1 MRINIEI
8 GEIQAFIAVADK
20 SSFKAAAESLF
31 ISQPALSRRIEKLE
45 LELKARLLA
54 RTTRRVSLTDA
65 GRQFLA
71 HARAVTDELQ
81 LAYQGMEAK
90 AVARTGLIT
99 IACVPSVANH
109 LLPSVLKT
117 FALTYPEVR
126 IKVIDESAQVVLESV
141 LHGHADFGL
150 NFLGSQEADL
160 EFTPIRAEPYVV
172 VVPQGHRLAH
182 RKSVRWDALQNERL
196 VSVSRSS
203 GNRLLID
210 HALNHIAQRPPIQ
223 YEINHVT
230 GAIQLVAAGL
240 GVAIVPGLAVNKDLA
255 AGLVGIPLTDPAMS
269 RTLGLVMRKGDR
281 LHETAQVLADTLVQS
296 IRTPQRQAVR
306 ST

>member
-8 GEIQAFIAVADK
+8 GELQAFIAVAEK

-45 LELKARLLA
+45 GDLRSRLLE

-65 GRQFLA
+65 GRQFLS
-71 HARAVTDELQ
+71 HAKAVIDELE
-81 LAYQGMEAK
+81 LAYQGIEAR
-90 AVARTGLIT
+90 ASARMGQVT

-109 LLPSVLKT
+109 LLPSVLRH
-117 FALTYPEVR
+117 FAQDFPSVR
-126 IKVIDESAQVVLESV
+126 VKVIDESAQIVLDSV
-141 LHGHADFGL
+141 MRGEADFGI

-160 EFTPIRAEPYVV
+160 EFMPIRAEQYVV
-172 VVPQGHRLAH
+172 VVRNNHHLARH
-182 RKSVRWDALQNERL
+182 KTVTWESLAKERL

-210 HALNHIAQRPPIQ
+210 NAFANATQRPTIQ

-230 GAIQLVAAGL
+230 GAIKLVAAGL
-240 GVAIVPGLAVNKDLA
+240 GIAIIPGLALDESLHAELTGVP
-255 AGLVGIPLTDPAMS
+255 LVDPVIT
-269 RTLGLVMRKGDR
+269 RTLGLITRKGDK
-281 LHETAQVLADTLVQS
+281 LHDVAQKLADTLVDA
-296 IRTPQRQAVR
+296 IR